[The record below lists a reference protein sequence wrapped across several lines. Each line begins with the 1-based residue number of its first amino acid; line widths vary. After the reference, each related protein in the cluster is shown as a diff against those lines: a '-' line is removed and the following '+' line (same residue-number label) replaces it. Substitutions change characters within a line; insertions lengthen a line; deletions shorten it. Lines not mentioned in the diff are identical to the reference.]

1 MVKIYKIF
9 VNTLFILLIAVLGIY
24 VFFRFTNKAEIYS
37 VKTGSME
44 DNIHAGDYILIYKK
58 NDYNVGDVVTY
69 RKDNYFITH
78 RIIRTENNYFITKGD
93 ANNTE
98 DEKIDKSVIIG
109 KVILSGGILN
119 IIVNY
124 KFVLAAIFLAL
135 YLISCYFGKDEE
147 DKKIDNDFLEDKT
160 DNIDTENKDLKISE
174 NEDIKE
180 QETIE
185 NNELKETEITDNLNT
200 DNIESEYKEKDIE
213 QQEENVGETEIST
226 EDTVNETKEENETM
240 IEEKNNENKIEETVI
255 KKKRKNKK

>member
-1 MVKIYKIF
+1 MVRLYKIF
-9 VNTLFILLIAVLGIY
+9 INTLFVLLIAVLGIY
-24 VFFRFTNKAEIYS
+24 VFFRFTNKVEIFS

-44 DNIHAGDYILIYKK
+44 DNIHVGDYVLIYRK
-58 NDYNVGDVVTY
+58 NNYNVGDVVTY
-69 RKDNYFITH
+69 KKNNYFITH
-78 RIIRTENNYFITKGD
+78 RIIRKDNNQIVTKGD

-98 DEKIDKSVIIG
+98 DETIDISDIVG
-109 KVILSGGILN
+109 KVIISGGILN

-124 KFVLAAIFLAL
+124 KFAIAAIFVAL
-135 YLISCYFGKDEE
+135 YLISCYFGDTKE
-147 DKKIDNDFLEDKT
+147 
-160 DNIDTENKDLKISE
+160 DNIDN
-174 NEDIKE
+174 
-180 QETIE
+180 QEIFNDE
-185 NNELKETEITDNLNT
+185 INQNNDEITDNLNT

>member
-1 MVKIYKIF
+1 MVRLYKIF
-9 VNTLFILLIAVLGIY
+9 INTLFVLLIAVLGIY
-24 VFFRFTNKAEIYS
+24 VFFRFTNKVEIFS

-44 DNIHAGDYILIYKK
+44 DNIHVGDYVLIYRK
-58 NDYNVGDVVTY
+58 NNYNVGDVVTY
-69 RKDNYFITH
+69 KKNNYFITH
-78 RIIRTENNYFITKGD
+78 RIIRKDNNQIVTKGD

-98 DEKIDKSVIIG
+98 DETIDISDIVG
-109 KVILSGGILN
+109 KVIISGGILN

-124 KFVLAAIFLAL
+124 KFAIAAIFVAL
-135 YLISCYFGKDEE
+135 YLISCYFGDTKE
-147 DKKIDNDFLEDKT
+147 
-160 DNIDTENKDLKISE
+160 DNIDN
-174 NEDIKE
+174 
-180 QETIE
+180 QEIY
-185 NNELKETEITDNLNT
+185 NDEITDNLNT

>member
-9 VNTLFILLIAVLGIY
+9 VNTLFILIIAVLGIY
-24 VFFRFTNKAEIYS
+24 VFFRFTNKVEIYS

-44 DNIHAGDYILIYKK
+44 DNIHVGDYVLIYRK
-58 NDYNVGDVVTY
+58 NNYNVGDVVTY
-69 RKDNYFITH
+69 KKNNYFITH
-78 RIIRTENNYFITKGD
+78 RIIRKDNNQIVTKGD

-98 DEKIDKSVIIG
+98 DETIDISDIVG
-109 KVILSGGILN
+109 KVIISGGILN

-124 KFVLAAIFLAL
+124 KFAIAAMFVAL
-135 YLISCYFGKDEE
+135 YLISCYFGDTKE
-147 DKKIDNDFLEDKT
+147 
-160 DNIDTENKDLKISE
+160 DNIDN
-174 NEDIKE
+174 
-180 QETIE
+180 QEIFNDE
-185 NNELKETEITDNLNT
+185 INQNNDEITDNLNT